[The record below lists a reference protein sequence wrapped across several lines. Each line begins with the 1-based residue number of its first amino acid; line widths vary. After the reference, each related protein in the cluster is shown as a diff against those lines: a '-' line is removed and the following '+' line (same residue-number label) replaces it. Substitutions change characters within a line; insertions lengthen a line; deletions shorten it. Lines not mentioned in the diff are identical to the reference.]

1 MTNRILIVED
11 NARNLRLLRA
21 ALGGTEREI
30 LEARTAE
37 EGLHLARKA
46 RPDLI
51 LLDIQLPGMDGCAV
65 ARVLKERPETRDI
78 PIVALTALAM
88 QGDRERVLSSGC
100 DSYLAKPAS
109 PGQIRMTV
117 NGLLELESAS
127 RALIPA

>member
-21 ALGGTEREI
+21 TLGGAEREI

-37 EGLHLARKA
+37 EGLHLARQA

-51 LLDIQLPGMDGCAV
+51 LLDIQLPGMDGCAA
-65 ARVLKERPETRDI
+65 ARALKERPETRDI

-109 PGQIRMTV
+109 PGQIRRAV
-117 NGLLELESAS
+117 NGLLGSAS
-127 RALIPA
+127 PASAAA

>member
-1 MTNRILIVED
+1 MASRILIVED

-21 ALGGTEREI
+21 TLGGAEREI

-37 EGLHLARKA
+37 EGLHLARQA

-51 LLDIQLPGMDGCAV
+51 LLDIQLPGMDGCAA
-65 ARVLKERPETRDI
+65 ARALKERPETRDI

-109 PGQIRMTV
+109 PGQIRRAV
-117 NGLLELESAS
+117 NGLLGSAS
-127 RALIPA
+127 PASAAA